1 MIQVTVKLFASFR
14 IGRFDKEI
22 REYPSATTVGD
33 VVRDLEIPET
43 EVGILLLNFVHVN
56 LHQPLADGDALSIFP
71 LVGGG

>member
-14 IGRFDKEI
+14 IGRFVREI
-22 REYPSATTVGD
+22 REYPPATTVGD
-33 VVRDLEIPET
+33 VVRDLKVPET

-56 LHQPLADGDALSIFP
+56 LQHQLADGDSLSIFP